1 MNVLNSVEKLGT
13 YKKDELVHKE
23 MRKLLQANPEG
34 IGSEDFVE
42 KMRGTTRVSRGKIF
56 SMIKTFESLGYMKI
70 ERGEDRRTA
79 VYLPNLQ
86 KVKTEQR
93 LSEGMEF
100 VRALLSEQNIDFGE
114 AETKSSG
121 IRARV
126 SIFTNW
132 IDSSSGNLESVARTC
147 ARQFSQ
153 AYDTMLH
160 KDLRLRPSV
169 KTAYIITLETD
180 KKVLSHE

>member
-1 MNVLNSVEKLGT
+1 
-13 YKKDELVHKE
+13 
-23 MRKLLQANPEG
+23 
-34 IGSEDFVE
+34 
-42 KMRGTTRVSRGKIF
+42 
-56 SMIKTFESLGYMKI
+56 MIKTFESLGYMRI

-86 KVKTEQR
+86 KVKTEQK

-114 AETKSSG
+114 AEIKSTG

-132 IDSSSGNLESVARTC
+132 IDSTSGNLESVARTC
-147 ARQFSQ
+147 AKQFSS
-153 AYDTMLH
+153 AYDTILH

>member
-1 MNVLNSVEKLGT
+1 MNELNSVQKLGT
-13 YKKDELVHKE
+13 YRKDELVRKE
-23 MRKLLQANPEG
+23 MRKLLQANPMG

-42 KMRGTTRVSRGKIF
+42 RVKESTKVSRGKIF
-56 SMIKTFESLGYMKI
+56 SMIKTFESLGYMRI

-86 KVKTEQR
+86 KVKTEQK

-114 AETKSSG
+114 AEIKSTG

-132 IDSSSGNLESVARTC
+132 IDSTSGNLESVARTC
-147 ARQFSQ
+147 AKQFSS
-153 AYDTMLH
+153 AYDTILH